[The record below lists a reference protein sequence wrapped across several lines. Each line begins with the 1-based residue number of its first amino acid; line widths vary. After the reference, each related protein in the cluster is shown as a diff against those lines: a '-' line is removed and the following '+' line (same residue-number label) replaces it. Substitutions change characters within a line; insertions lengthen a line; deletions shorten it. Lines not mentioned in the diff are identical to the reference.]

1 MNIFITGAGGHLGRD
16 LLRVL
21 GPTFTCTAFSW
32 QELDICD
39 LRAVQKMVGDVKP
52 DVVINAMTYS
62 NVDQAEEVAEEA
74 YRINALGVSNLAIAA
89 ESAGAKLVHVSTDY
103 RFDGITKGAL
113 NNDMERTNLNIYGKS
128 NLLGEQFVKAVC
140 PRHFIVRSLAGNLE
154 MIKAVDNQV
163 GSPAL
168 RFDLAEYI
176 GRLITTE
183 RYGTYQVSNSGIFE
197 RTGSV
202 QI

>member
-21 GPTFTCTAFSW
+21 EPTFACTAFSW

-62 NVDQAEEVAEEA
+62 NVDQAEEAVEEA
-74 YRINALGVSNLAIAA
+74 YRINALAVSNLAIAA

-103 RFDGITKGAL
+103 RFDGTKGVL
-113 NNDMERTNLNIYGKS
+113 NSDMDRTNLNIYGKS

-140 PRHFIVRSLAGNLE
+140 PRHFIVRSLAENQE
-154 MIKAVDNQV
+154 TIKAVDDQV
-163 GSPAL
+163 GHLAYTVG
-168 RFDLAEYI
+168 LAEYI

-183 RYGTYQVSNSGIFE
+183 RYGTYQVSNSGILE
-197 RTGSV
+197 RTGFV
-202 QI
+202 QV